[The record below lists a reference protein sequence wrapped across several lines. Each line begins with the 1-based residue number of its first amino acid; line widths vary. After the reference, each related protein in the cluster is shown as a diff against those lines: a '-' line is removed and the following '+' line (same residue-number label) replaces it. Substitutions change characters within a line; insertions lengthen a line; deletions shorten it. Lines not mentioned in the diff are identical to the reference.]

1 VTASW
6 EGETLHLATWGW
18 GLKPGRLM
26 ALQEGS
32 VTRDVYGPILLICCW
47 ARGYQAPLSLVSN
60 MDTAEEAGCSYAKR
74 FRIAPFFSDQ
84 RRRGFHLHKSPMQ
97 APKRCSRWLLAA
109 C

>member
-6 EGETLHLATWGW
+6 EGETLRLATWGW

-26 ALQEGS
+26 ALQEGG

-60 MDTAEEAGCSYAKR
+60 MDTAEEAGYWYAKR

-84 RRRGFHLHKSPMQ
+84 RRRGFHLHKSRP
-97 APKRCSRWLLAA
+97 
-109 C
+109 